1 MVALLKK
8 GFNLADKFVPS
19 HPVEIFARFYHLFVT
34 FRFESE
40 LGEAE
45 NMNLTRKRR
54 ISWCKENTTFISSCQ
69 FSEEFLFLSTQRP
82 N

>member
-45 NMNLTRKRR
+45 NMNLT
-54 ISWCKENTTFISSCQ
+54 
-69 FSEEFLFLSTQRP
+69 
-82 N
+82 

>member
-19 HPVEIFARFYHLFVT
+19 HPIEKFAGFYQFFVT

-45 NMNLTRKRR
+45 NMNLT
-54 ISWCKENTTFISSCQ
+54 
-69 FSEEFLFLSTQRP
+69 
-82 N
+82 